1 MISDIIVLPSTFA
14 DKVIENKE
22 NEYSTEDILNIF
34 FYKENNII
42 EIKNDSI
49 IEYENQLNNILKNS
63 TNSFLEIEFLKF
75 NKKIFYEETI

>member
-63 TNSFLEIEFLKF
+63 TNSFL
-75 NKKIFYEETI
+75 